1 MQAPLRRRFWKGRF
15 ELLHDILS
23 SFLPCGRVVHAFGQ
37 IQPGEGL
44 VKTWTTEAVRIR
56 ISKDTF
62 DVSLEFRDGVRE
74 GLGVRVEFTAL
85 Q

>member
-1 MQAPLRRRFWKGRF
+1 
-15 ELLHDILS
+15 
-23 SFLPCGRVVHAFGQ
+23 VHALGQ
-37 IQPGEGL
+37 KQPGEGL
-44 VKTWTTEAVRIR
+44 VKAWTTEAVRIR

-74 GLGVRVEFTAL
+74 GLGARVEFTAL

>member
-1 MQAPLRRRFWKGRF
+1 M
-15 ELLHDILS
+15 LHDILS

-44 VKTWTTEAVRIR
+44 VKAWTTEAVRIR
-56 ISKDTF
+56 IFKDTF

-74 GLGVRVEFTAL
+74 GLGVGVEFTAL